1 LNLAAYGSKYEA
13 SGNAGMLDLLLALEW
28 VRDNIANFGGDPS
41 NVTIFGQSG
50 GGSKVSTLMA
60 MPAAKGLFHKAVIES
75 GSALTQNTPEES
87 AKLASAY
94 LEELELSASQVGR
107 LHELP
112 FEPMMAALAGAQ
124 RRSGLGWRPMADG
137 KILPTQPFDPV
148 APSISAHVPFMVGS
162 VLNEQTHGINH
173 PEYESMSEA
182 EAKKRI
188 EQRYPGRGERALEA
202 YRKLYPKAKPFDL
215 LSVALAAQSRQNAVT
230 QCERMAA
237 LRAAPVYLWWFTWQT
252 PVLDGRPRA
261 FHCSE
266 MPFVF
271 NNTDRAAAMTG
282 GTAEARELGVRVS
295 DAWINFARRG
305 DPNHAGLPK
314 WPAFGSGR
322 APVMIFD
329 NKCEVKFD
337 PDGEARR
344 AVLG

>member
-1 LNLAAYGSKYEA
+1 
-13 SGNAGMLDLLLALEW
+13 
-28 VRDNIANFGGDPS
+28 
-41 NVTIFGQSG
+41 
-50 GGSKVSTLMA
+50 MA
-60 MPAAKGLFHKAVIES
+60 
-75 GSALTQNTPEES
+75 
-87 AKLASAY
+87 
-94 LEELELSASQVGR
+94 
-107 LHELP
+107 
-112 FEPMMAALAGAQ
+112 
-124 RRSGLGWRPMADG
+124 
-137 KILPTQPFDPV
+137 
-148 APSISAHVPFMVGS
+148 GS

-188 EQRYPGRGERALEA
+188 EDRYAGRGERALEA

-215 LSVALAAQSRQNAVT
+215 LSVALAAQSRKNAVT

-237 LRAAPVYLWWFTWQT
+237 LKAAPVYLWWFTWQT

-266 MPFVF
+266 LPFVF

-282 GTAEARELGVRVS
+282 GTAEARELGGRVS